1 MEAIADVRADTVLV
15 ASSGSHRVDAAT
27 REKAG
32 IMALTVDDLAHDTN
46 LGLLLRVEGS
56 PAAMQREILWSHPTE
71 LINPQMF
78 SQSNEIVVTSGAMI
92 PRRTRSNAHVA
103 DEAARVFIDNLTA
116 AHVCALAFGTRLLH
130 KTIPQTLLDYARRRD
145 LPVLEI
151 PIEVPFSLVMNAV
164 AHGVESQEGMQ
175 LRQWHADMRNL
186 VQAAS
191 SQDPIRQMTL
201 NLATSIGGWCVL
213 LTPYGSVAESS
224 HLSARTRALAVMAAT
239 ARGDDPA
246 AGSRSDGDYV
256 RIQELHSPD
265 GTGLGTLV
273 MGSRTA
279 PTEFDDT
286 LIVFAVSLFR
296 LALFRRHGQDE
307 TLHQMR
313 GIAMRKVFEGG
324 ASALRD
330 FARPLWDCDMPREP
344 LRVIAIHG
352 SQEELSSIA
361 AEISPVRRSGS
372 GPIDRI
378 FGQVDASLWIVTAAH
393 AYRRMAKA
401 LSVTYRVGMGISDTC
416 DWRGIHEAK
425 RQALVAASR
434 AEVLVDAHGRS
445 PTPYATAASELG
457 KAAPRGRI
465 IRFDAMS
472 PVLSSDSVV
481 SAIDTEVTHAMVAA
495 LGRRSDELSRTVLI
509 WLTQLCNSDRTAKL
523 LGIHRHTLTKR
534 LHDAEEALG
543 RSLNDPQTRAELWLA
558 LNEECVRPV
567 GTAGSAGSAGS
578 TP

>member
-1 MEAIADVRADTVLV
+1 
-15 ASSGSHRVDAAT
+15 
-27 REKAG
+27 
-32 IMALTVDDLAHDTN
+32 MALTVDDLAHDAK

-56 PAAMQREILWSHPTE
+56 PAAMKREILWSHPTE

-92 PRRTRSNAHVA
+92 PRRTRSNAHAA
-103 DEAARVFIDNLTA
+103 DEAARVFIANLTG
-116 AHVCALAFGTRLLH
+116 AHVCALGFGTRLLH
-130 KTIPQTLLDYARRRD
+130 KTIPQIVLDYARSRD

-151 PIEVPFSLVMNAV
+151 PIDVPFSLVMNAV
-164 AHGVESQEGMQ
+164 AQGVESQSDMQ
-175 LRQWHADMRNL
+175 LRQSHADMRNL

-224 HLSARTRALAVMAAT
+224 HLSARNRALAAMAAHV
-239 ARGDDPA
+239 RDDGSS
-246 AGSRSDGDYV
+246 AGSRGGDDHV
-256 RIQELHSPD
+256 RLQALRSPD

-273 MGSRTA
+273 VGSRTA
-279 PTEFDDT
+279 PTESDDT
-286 LIVFAVSLFR
+286 LIAFAVSLFQ

-313 GIAMRKVFEGG
+313 SIAVRKVFEGG
-324 ASALRD
+324 ASMLRD
-330 FARPLWDCDMPREP
+330 FERPLWDCDMPREP

-361 AEISPVRRSGS
+361 AEISPIRRSGS
-372 GPIDRI
+372 EFTDRI
-378 FGQVDASLWIVTAAH
+378 FGQTDSLLWIVTAAQ
-393 AYRRMAKA
+393 AYRRMVKA
-401 LSVTYRVGMGISDTC
+401 LSFTYRVGIGISDAC
-416 DWRGIHEAK
+416 DWRGIREGQ
-425 RQALVAASR
+425 RQALVAASM
-434 AEVLVDAHGRS
+434 AEASVATHAR
-445 PTPYATAASELG
+445 TPYPVADGEVG
-457 KAAPRGRI
+457 KAPRGRI
-465 IRFDAMS
+465 IRFDDMS
-472 PVLSSDSVV
+472 QIRPTDCVV
-481 SAIDTEVTHAMVAA
+481 SAIDTEAAHEMVMA
-495 LGRRSDELSRTVLI
+495 LGRRSDALARTVLI
-509 WLTQLCNSDRTAKL
+509 WLTQLCNNDRTARL

-558 LNEECVRPV
+558 LNEECVRPADAV
-567 GTAGSAGSAGS
+567 DS